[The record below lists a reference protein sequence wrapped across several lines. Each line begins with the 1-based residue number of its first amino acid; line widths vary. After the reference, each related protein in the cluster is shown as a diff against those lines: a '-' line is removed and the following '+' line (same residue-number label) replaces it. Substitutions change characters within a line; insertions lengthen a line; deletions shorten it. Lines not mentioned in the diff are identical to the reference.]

1 MRPFG
6 VRLVCGGA
14 RVNKTEE
21 FPMTTTEFRYPGS
34 DSPSDTIS
42 TTETAGCCST
52 QKQATCCDSSE
63 KSTCCGSD
71 ATAGG
76 GCGCQ

>member
-1 MRPFG
+1 VRPFG
-6 VRLVCGGA
+6 VGLVCGDA
-14 RVNKTEE
+14 PSTNTEE
-21 FPMTTTEFRYPGS
+21 FPMTTEFRFPGS
-34 DSPSDTIS
+34 DGPSDTIS
-42 TTETAGCCST
+42 TTETAGCCSA
-52 QKQATCCDSSE
+52 QKQATCCDSGE